1 MRRRTKQYHYNDN
14 KPIHKNRR
22 RNSRRNPIGLI
33 VGLILLSAVIA
44 IPITFLLNSN
54 MTSGLP
60 VFADASNPA
69 TPVWIDYGDA
79 TTIASNAD
87 VAYGEEVIMAGL
99 SPITSGPPRLPSPPE
114 PEAPI
119 APASPFSGF
128 AFYKPQHTEDY
139 AYFQYRHP
147 NYDPET
153 VVWKVNAFLHVPFY
167 SYIRTNYDP
176 NPLLV
181 NPANR
186 LPYGF
191 SPSVLVP
198 ACDSAPH
205 LLATPETAEAFRL
218 MRQAAQQDG
227 INLVVAS
234 AYRPATRQAYL
245 FRRQGYRDG
254 VVARPYQSEH
264 QTGRALDLAGPGGG
278 LLDGGGGPLSPT
290 GQWVRDNA
298 HYFGFIVR
306 YTEENSHI
314 TSFINEP
321 WHITYVT
328 TGIARHMVFNNISS
342 LEEFVARYPW
352 WGMN

>member
-1 MRRRTKQYHYNDN
+1 M
-14 KPIHKNRR
+14 
-22 RNSRRNPIGLI
+22 
-33 VGLILLSAVIA
+33 
-44 IPITFLLNSN
+44 
-54 MTSGLP
+54 SGIP
-60 VFADASNPA
+60 VFADNSNSA
-69 TPVWIDYGDA
+69 TPTWIDTTTDA
-79 TTIASNAD
+79 QATDAHLL
-87 VAYGEEVIMAGL
+87 AGNYDESRL
-99 SPITSGPPRLPSPPE
+99 SPITSGPPTIFPITE
-114 PEAPI
+114 PELVVVEI
-119 APASPFSGF
+119 SPFSAF
-128 AFYKPQHTEDY
+128 AFYKPKHTEAY
-139 AYFQYRHP
+139 SYFQYQNP
-147 NYDPET
+147 NLDPET

-181 NPANR
+181 NPSKR

-191 SPSVLVP
+191 SPPVLVP
-198 ACDSAPH
+198 VYDGAPH
-205 LLATPETAEAFRL
+205 LLATPETTEAFRN
-218 MRQAAQQDG
+218 MRLAAQRDG
-227 INLVVAS
+227 INLAVAS

-245 FRRQGYRDG
+245 FARQGHRDG

-298 HYFGFIVR
+298 HRFGFIVR
-306 YTEENSHI
+306 YTQENTHI

-328 TGIARHMVFNNISS
+328 TGIAQHMVINNISS

-352 WGMN
+352 WGLN